1 MLGMKTKDPFIA
13 TAPTPKGLVQ
23 FWVERPTHLRIG
35 KRTALS
41 YLKQRLGDKIGAAVY
56 KNGFFLVDT
65 PEDAAQCVAE
75 MKSVRD
81 SSVSQY
87 VFGARAFTA
96 QD

>member
-1 MLGMKTKDPFIA
+1 MKTKDPFKP

-23 FWVERPTHLRIG
+23 FWVERVSHLRIG

-41 YLKQRLGDKIGAAVY
+41 FLKQVLGEQNGAAAY
-56 KNGFFLVDT
+56 KTGFFLVDT
-65 PEDAAQCVAE
+65 PEDAARCVAE
-75 MKSVRD
+75 MKNVRD
-81 SSVSQY
+81 NAVSQY